1 MVGILGLIVAI
12 VCVIALIWKNWHM
25 AIVSLAGALI
35 VIAFNAMDPVT
46 TLSEKFMTGM
56 SGFAGNWF
64 LLFMLGAIFGK
75 VMGDSGAS
83 VGIANKM
90 LKILG
95 EKSVVLVVM
104 LTGLVLSYGGIGTF
118 IIAFSLYPIA
128 VALFQKADI
137 PKKLIVATIMVC
149 PVTVCMAM
157 LPGSPSTQNLIPAEF
172 FGTSIYAAP
181 VIGIISSIVVFILDY
196 LFYSWVVKRCAARG
210 EQFVSAYLFLN
221 WQIKKA
227 KAAGEHFVASPGE
240 DIMDLNA
247 VDEGK
252 TPSVGA
258 CFAPIVVLL
267 VLMFGIQSM
276 TSIPSSYAV
285 AIAMTC
291 AIIVGCVL
299 YRDRLNVKEAVSN
312 GAGGGLSSL
321 IATSSIMGFGSVV
334 SASPAY
340 ESITTA
346 LVNMQA
352 NPLITAL
359 VSINVIAAIT
369 GSSAGGLN
377 IFLSSMGEYLAASG
391 LNMSMLHRVVCIASS
406 GFDAMPH
413 ASGMV
418 VCNQIAKTSQKDT
431 YKYVF
436 ITCAIMPFCCA
447 ILACIIGTLGI
458 V

>member
-157 LPGSPSTQNLIPAEF
+157 LPGSTLGLICSA
-172 FGTSIYAAP
+172 IM
-181 VIGIISSIVVFILDY
+181 
-196 LFYSWVVKRCAARG
+196 
-210 EQFVSAYLFLN
+210 FVSAYLFLN

-240 DIMDLNA
+240 NIMDLNA

>member
-1 MVGILGLIVAI
+1 MLGVLGLIVAI

-35 VIAFNAMDPVT
+35 VILFNAMNPVE
-46 TLSEKFMTGM
+46 TLSGSFMSGM

-83 VGIANKM
+83 VGIANRM
-90 LKILG
+90 LKLLG

-157 LPGSPSTQNLIPAEF
+157 LPGSPSTQNLIPTTYFNTTA
-172 FGTSIYAAP
+172 YAGAK
-181 VIGIISSIVVFILDY
+181 IGIICSVIM
-196 LFYSWVVKRCAARG
+196 
-210 EQFVSAYLFLN
+210 FVSAYLYLN

-227 KAAGEHFVASPGE
+227 RANGEHFVASPGE
-240 DIMDLNA
+240 DIMDLSA
-247 VDEGK
+247 VEEGK
-252 TPSVGA
+252 TPSTAA
-258 CFAPIVVLL
+258 CFTPIVVLL
-267 VLMFGIQSM
+267 ALMFGIQSL
-276 TSIPSSYAV
+276 TDIPSSYAV
-285 AIAMTC
+285 SLAMAC
-291 AIIVGCVL
+291 AIVVGCIL
-299 YRDRLNVKEAVSN
+299 YKDRLNIKDAVSN
-312 GAGGGLSSL
+312 GAAGGLSSL
-321 IATSSIMGFGSVV
+321 IATSSIMGFGAVV

-340 ESITTA
+340 TSITDA
-346 LVNMQA
+346 LVNMNA

-359 VSINVIAAIT
+359 ISINVIAAIT

-377 IFLSSMGEYLAASG
+377 IFLGSMGEYLAASG
-391 LNMSMLHRVVCIASS
+391 LNTAMLHRVVCIASS

-436 ITCAIMPFCCA
+436 ICCAIMPFCCA
-447 ILACIIGTLGI
+447 ILACILGTIGI
-458 V
+458 I

>member
-1 MVGILGLIVAI
+1 MFGILGLILAI
-12 VCVIALIWKNWHM
+12 ACVIAMIWKNWHM
-25 AIVSLAGALI
+25 AIVSLAGSLI
-35 VIAFNAMDPVT
+35 VIVFNWMNPVT
-46 TLSEKFMTGM
+46 ALSESFMSGM
-56 SGFAGNWF
+56 SSFAGQWF
-64 LLFMLGAIFGK
+64 LLFMLGSIFGK

-83 VGIANKM
+83 VGIANSM
-90 LKILG
+90 LKVLG

-157 LPGSPSTQNLIPAEF
+157 LPGSPSTQNLIPTNF
-172 FGTSIYAAP
+172 FGTTAYAGP
-181 VIGIISSIVVFILDY
+181 VLGILSSILM
-196 LFYSWVVKRCAARG
+196 
-210 EQFVSAYLFLN
+210 FVSAFLFLN
-221 WQIKKA
+221 WQIRKA
-227 KAAGEHFVASPGE
+227 KKNGEHFEASEGE
-240 DIMDLNA
+240 VIMDLSA
-247 VDEGK
+247 VEEGK
-252 TPSVGA
+252 TPKTLF
-258 CFAPIVVLL
+258 CYIPIIVLL
-267 VLMFGIQSM
+267 VLMFGLQWL
-276 TSIPSSYAV
+276 TDIPSSFAV
-285 AIAMTC
+285 ACAMAA
-291 AIIVGCVL
+291 AILVGCVL
-299 YRDRLNVKEAVSN
+299 YRDRLNIKDAISN
-312 GAGGGLSSL
+312 GGASGLGAL

-340 ESITTA
+340 QMITNY
-346 LVNMQA
+346 LVNMNA
-352 NPLITAL
+352 NPLVTAL
-359 VSINVIAAIT
+359 ISINVIAAIT

-377 IFLSSMGEYLAASG
+377 IFLNSMGEYLAASG
-391 LNMSMLHRVVCIASS
+391 LNASMLHRVVCIASS

-447 ILACIIGTLGI
+447 ILAAILGTLG
-458 V
+458 VV

>member
-1 MVGILGLIVAI
+1 MIKSSHQVKRFCGTARNKEENMLGIIGIIIAI

-25 AIVSLAGALI
+25 AIVSLIGAL
-35 VIAFNAMDPVT
+35 VVMLFNGMNPVT
-46 TLSEKFMTGM
+46 ALSENFMTGM

-95 EKSVVLVVM
+95 ERSVVLVIM

-157 LPGSPSTQNLIPAEF
+157 LPGSPSTQNLIPTQY
-172 FGTSIYAAP
+172 FGTNAYAGSA
-181 VIGIISSIVVFILDY
+181 IGIICSIIMFA
-196 LFYSWVVKRCAARG
+196 CA
-210 EQFVSAYLFLN
+210 FLYLN
-221 WQIKKA
+221 WQIRKA
-227 KAAGEHFVASPGE
+227 KANGEHFVASPGE
-240 DIMDLNA
+240 DIMDLSA
-247 VDEGK
+247 AEQGK

-267 VLMFGIQSM
+267 VLMFGIQF
-276 TSIPSSYAV
+276 TTDIPSTYAV
-285 AIAMTC
+285 ALAMTA
-291 AIIVGCVL
+291 AILVGCFL
-299 YRDRLNVKEAVSN
+299 YRDRLNVQEVISA
-312 GAGGGLSSL
+312 GAAGGLGSL

-340 ESITTA
+340 TSITTA
-346 LVNMQA
+346 LVNMNA
-352 NPLITAL
+352 NPLVTAL

-377 IFLSSMGEYLAASG
+377 IFLSSMGEYLASSG

-431 YKYVF
+431 YKHVF

-447 ILACIIGTLGI
+447 ILACILGI
-458 V
+458 IGIV

>member
-1 MVGILGLIVAI
+1 MFGVLGLIVAI

-90 LKILG
+90 LKLLG
-95 EKSVVLVVM
+95 EKSVVLVIM

-157 LPGSPSTQNLIPAEF
+157 LPGSPSTQNLIPTQY
-172 FGTSIYAAP
+172 FGTTAYAGASIGLICS
-181 VIGIISSIVVFILDY
+181 VIMF
-196 LFYSWVVKRCAARG
+196 A
-210 EQFVSAYLFLN
+210 SAYLFLN
-221 WQIKKA
+221 WQIKKT

-258 CFAPIVVLL
+258 CFAPIIVLL
-267 VLMFGIQSM
+267 VLMFGIQSL

-299 YRDRLNVKEAVSN
+299 YKDRLNIKEAVSN

-346 LVNMQA
+346 LVNMHT

>member
-1 MVGILGLIVAI
+1 MLGILSLVLAI
-12 VCVIALIWKNWHM
+12 ACVITLIWKNWHM

-35 VIAFNAMDPVT
+35 VILLNGMDPVT
-46 TLSEKFMTGM
+46 SLSEKFMTGM

-83 VGIANKM
+83 VGIANRM
-90 LKILG
+90 LKLLG

-137 PKKLIVATIMVC
+137 PKKLIVATIIVC

-157 LPGSPSTQNLIPAEF
+157 LPGSPSTQNLIPTTY
-172 FGTSIYAAP
+172 FGTTAYAGAT
-181 VIGIISSIVVFILDY
+181 IGIICSVIMF
-196 LFYSWVVKRCAARG
+196 A
-210 EQFVSAYLFLN
+210 SAYLYLN
-221 WQIKKA
+221 YQIKKA
-227 KAAGEHFVASPGE
+227 KQNGEHFVASEGE
-240 DIMDLNA
+240 DIMDLSA

-252 TPSVGA
+252 TPSIGA
-258 CFAPIVVLL
+258 CFAPIIVLL
-267 VLMFGIQSM
+267 ALMFGIQF
-276 TSIPSSYAV
+276 TTEIPSTYAV
-285 AIAMTC
+285 AIAMTA

-299 YRDRLNVKEAVSN
+299 YKDRLNVKQVVSN
-312 GAGGGLSSL
+312 GASGGLGSL
-321 IATSSIMGFGSVV
+321 IATSSIMGFGAVV

-340 ESITTA
+340 ERITTA
-346 LVNMQA
+346 LVNMNA

-359 VSINVIAAIT
+359 ISINVIAAIT

-377 IFLSSMGEYLAASG
+377 IFLGSMGDYLAASS
-391 LNMSMLHRVVCIASS
+391 LNLNMLHRVVCIASS

-447 ILACIIGTLGI
+447 ILACILGTIGI
-458 V
+458 I

>member
-1 MVGILGLIVAI
+1 MLGILSLVLAI
-12 VCVIALIWKNWHM
+12 ACVITLIWKNWHM

-35 VIAFNAMDPVT
+35 VILLNGMDPVT
-46 TLSEKFMTGM
+46 SLSEKFMTGM

-90 LKILG
+90 LKLLG

-157 LPGSPSTQNLIPAEF
+157 LPGSPSTQNLIPTTY
-172 FGTSIYAAP
+172 FGTTAYAGAT
-181 VIGIISSIVVFILDY
+181 IGIICSVIMF
-196 LFYSWVVKRCAARG
+196 A
-210 EQFVSAYLFLN
+210 SAYLYLN
-221 WQIKKA
+221 YQIKKA
-227 KAAGEHFVASPGE
+227 KQNGEHFVASEGE
-240 DIMDLNA
+240 DIMDLSA

-252 TPSVGA
+252 TPSIGA
-258 CFAPIVVLL
+258 CFAPIIVLL
-267 VLMFGIQSM
+267 ALMFGIQF
-276 TSIPSSYAV
+276 TTEIPSTYAV
-285 AIAMTC
+285 AIAMTA

-299 YRDRLNVKEAVSN
+299 YKDRLNVKQVVSN
-312 GAGGGLSSL
+312 GASGGLGSL
-321 IATSSIMGFGSVV
+321 IATSSIMGFGAVV

-340 ESITTA
+340 ERITTA
-346 LVNMQA
+346 LVNMNA

-359 VSINVIAAIT
+359 ISINVIAAIT

-377 IFLSSMGEYLAASG
+377 IFLGSMGDYLAASS
-391 LNMSMLHRVVCIASS
+391 LNLSMLHRVVCIASS

-447 ILACIIGTLGI
+447 IFACILGTIGI
-458 V
+458 I

>member
-1 MVGILGLIVAI
+1 MEVGKIKEKGCSYMFGILGLIIAI
-12 VCVIALIWKNWHM
+12 AAVIALIWKNWHM
-25 AIVSLAGALI
+25 AIVSIAGSLI
-35 VIAFNAMDPVT
+35 VILFNWMNPVT
-46 TLSEKFMTGM
+46 ALSENFMSGM
-56 SGFAGNWF
+56 SNFAGQWF
-64 LLFMLGAIFGK
+64 LLFMLGSIFGK

-83 VGIANKM
+83 VGIANSM
-90 LKILG
+90 LKVLG

-157 LPGSPSTQNLIPAEF
+157 LPGSPSTQNLIPTNF
-172 FGTSIYAAP
+172 FGTTAYAGP
-181 VIGIISSIVVFILDY
+181 VLGLLSSILMF
-196 LFYSWVVKRCAARG
+196 A
-210 EQFVSAYLFLN
+210 SAYLFLN
-221 WQIKKA
+221 WQIRKA
-227 KAAGEHFVASPGE
+227 KKNGEHFEASAGE
-240 DIMDLNA
+240 QIMDLSA
-247 VDEGK
+247 VEEGK
-252 TPSVGA
+252 TPKTLY
-258 CFAPIVVLL
+258 CYIPIIVLL
-267 VLMFGIQSM
+267 VLMFGLQWL
-276 TSIPSSYAV
+276 TEIPSSFAV
-285 AIAMTC
+285 ACAMAA
-291 AIIVGCVL
+291 AILVGCVL
-299 YRDRLNVKEAVSN
+299 YRDRLNIKDAISN
-312 GAGGGLSSL
+312 GGAGGLGAL

-340 ESITTA
+340 QMITNY
-346 LVNMQA
+346 LVNMNA

-377 IFLSSMGEYLAASG
+377 IFLNSMGEYLAASG
-391 LNMSMLHRVVCIASS
+391 LNASMLHRVVCIASS

-447 ILACIIGTLGI
+447 ILAAILGTLGL

>member
-35 VIAFNAMDPVT
+35 VIVFNAMDPVS

-56 SGFAGNWF
+56 SSFAGNWF

-83 VGIANKM
+83 VGIANRM
-90 LKILG
+90 LKLLG

-157 LPGSPSTQNLIPAEF
+157 LPGSPSTQNLIPTQY
-172 FGTSIYAAP
+172 FGTTAYAGASIGLICSVIMFAA
-181 VIGIISSIVVFILDY
+181 
-196 LFYSWVVKRCAARG
+196 
-210 EQFVSAYLFLN
+210 AYLFLN

-227 KAAGEHFVASPGE
+227 KAAGEHFVASPDE

-252 TPSVGA
+252 TPSIGA

-267 VLMFGIQSM
+267 VLMFGIQFM

-299 YRDRLNVKEAVSN
+299 YKDRLNVKEAVSN
-312 GAGGGLSSL
+312 GAGGGLGSL

-352 NPLITAL
+352 NPLVTAL

-377 IFLSSMGEYLAASG
+377 IFLNSMGEYLAASG
-391 LNMSMLHRVVCIASS
+391 LNVSMLHRVVCIASS

>member
-1 MVGILGLIVAI
+1 MLGILGLIIAI

-35 VIAFNAMDPVT
+35 VILFNTMDPVT
-46 TLSEKFMTGM
+46 TLTDNFMTGM

-64 LLFMLGAIFGK
+64 LLFMLSAIFGK

-90 LKILG
+90 LKLLG
-95 EKSVVLVVM
+95 EKSVVLVIM

-157 LPGSPSTQNLIPAEF
+157 LPGSPSTQNLIPTQYFETTA
-172 FGTSIYAAP
+172 YAGAK
-181 VIGIISSIVVFILDY
+181 IGIICSVIMF
-196 LFYSWVVKRCAARG
+196 AA
-210 EQFVSAYLFLN
+210 AYLFLN
-221 WQIKKA
+221 WQIRKA

-240 DIMDLNA
+240 DIMDLSA

-252 TPSVGA
+252 TPSTLA
-258 CFAPIVVLL
+258 CFTPIIVLL
-267 VLMFGIQSM
+267 VLMFGIQSL
-276 TSIPSSYAV
+276 TDIPSAYAV
-285 AIAMTC
+285 AIAMAC
-291 AIIVGCVL
+291 AIVVGCIL
-299 YRDRLNVKEAVSN
+299 YRDYLDIKAAVSD
-312 GAGGGLSSL
+312 GAASGLGSL

-340 ESITTA
+340 ESITSA
-346 LVNMQA
+346 LVNMNA
-352 NPLITAL
+352 NPLVTAL

-377 IFLSSMGEYLAASG
+377 IFLSSMGEYLASSG
-391 LNMSMLHRVVCIASS
+391 LNTAMLHRVVCIASS

-418 VCNQIAKTSQKDT
+418 VCNQIAKTSQRDT

>member
-1 MVGILGLIVAI
+1 
-12 VCVIALIWKNWHM
+12 
-25 AIVSLAGALI
+25 
-35 VIAFNAMDPVT
+35 MDRY
-46 TLSEKFMTGM
+46 EKI
-56 SGFAGNWF
+56 N
-64 LLFMLGAIFGK
+64 LHCKGK
-75 VMGDSGAS
+75 VDTMENEKSRRRGKRMKKKVWIIGGGAS
-83 VGIANKM
+83 GMMAAITAAKEGMDVTIAEHMDRVGK
-90 LKILG
+90 KILSTG
-95 EKSVVLVVM
+95 NGRCNLTNLHQDARCYRSSQPDFPGRVLKQFSVDETISFFEDLGIVM
-104 LTGLVLSYGGIGTF
+104 KDRNGY
-118 IIAFSLYPIA
+118 LYPNSDQA
-128 VALFQKADI
+128 
-137 PKKLIVATIMVC
+137 
-149 PVTVCMAM
+149 
-157 LPGSPSTQNLIPAEF
+157 
-172 FGTSIYAAP
+172 
-181 VIGIISSIVVFILDY
+181 SSVLDV
-196 LFYSWVVKRCAARG
+196 LRDEVERRKIRV
-210 EQFVSAYLFLN
+210 FLN
-221 WQIKKA
+221 CQIKKA

-252 TPSVGA
+252 TPSIGA

-267 VLMFGIQSM
+267 VLMFGIQSL

-285 AIAMTC
+285 AIAMAC

-346 LVNMQA
+346 LVNMDA

-359 VSINVIAAIT
+359 ISINVIAAIT

-391 LNMSMLHRVVCIASS
+391 LNMAMLHRVVCIASS

-436 ITCAIMPFCCA
+436 ITCAIMPFCYA

>member
-157 LPGSPSTQNLIPAEF
+157 LPGSPSTQNLIPTQY
-172 FGTSIYAAP
+172 FGTTAYAGATLGL
-181 VIGIISSIVVFILDY
+181 ICSAIM
-196 LFYSWVVKRCAARG
+196 
-210 EQFVSAYLFLN
+210 FVSAYLFLN

-227 KAAGEHFVASPGE
+227 KAAGGHFVASPGE

>member
-1 MVGILGLIVAI
+1 MLGILGLIIAI
-12 VCVIALIWKNWHM
+12 ICVIALIWKNWHM

-35 VIAFNAMDPVT
+35 VIAFNAMDPVAA
-46 TLSEKFMTGM
+46 LSEKFMTGM

-83 VGIANKM
+83 VGIANRM
-90 LKILG
+90 LKLLG

-157 LPGSPSTQNLIPAEF
+157 LPGSPSTQNLIPTQY
-172 FGTSIYAAP
+172 FGTTAYAGP
-181 VIGIISSIVVFILDY
+181 TIGLICSVLMF
-196 LFYSWVVKRCAARG
+196 A
-210 EQFVSAYLFLN
+210 SAYLYLN

-227 KAAGEHFVASPGE
+227 KASGEHFVASPGE

-252 TPSVGA
+252 TPSIGA
-258 CFAPIVVLL
+258 CFAPIAVLL
-267 VLMFGIQSM
+267 VFMFGIQFL
-276 TSIPSSYAV
+276 TDIPSSYAV
-285 AIAMTC
+285 ALAMTF
-291 AIIVGCVL
+291 AIITGCIL

-312 GAGGGLSSL
+312 GAAGGLSSL

-334 SASPAY
+334 SAAPAY
-340 ESITTA
+340 ELITNA
-346 LVNMQA
+346 LVNMNA

-391 LNMSMLHRVVCIASS
+391 LNMSMLHRAVCIASS

-431 YKYVF
+431 YIHVF

-447 ILACIIGTLGI
+447 ILACILGTLGI

>member
-1 MVGILGLIVAI
+1 MLGILGILIAI
-12 VCVIALIWKNWHM
+12 ICVISLIWKNWHM
-25 AIVSLAGALI
+25 AVVSLAGALI
-35 VIAFNAMDPVT
+35 VILFNGMDPVGA
-46 TLSEKFMTGM
+46 LKGDFMKGM
-56 SGFAGNWF
+56 AGFAGNWY

-83 VGIANKM
+83 VGIANRM
-90 LKILG
+90 LKLIG
-95 EKSVVLVVM
+95 EKSVVLVIM

-157 LPGSPSTQNLIPAEF
+157 LPGSPSTQNLIPTTY
-172 FGTSIYAAP
+172 FGTTAYAGP
-181 VIGIISSIVVFILDY
+181 TIGIICSIIMFI
-196 LFYSWVVKRCAARG
+196 AA
-210 EQFVSAYLFLN
+210 YTYLN

-227 KAAGEHFVASPGE
+227 KANNEHFQPSEGE
-240 DIMDLNA
+240 DLSALAA
-247 VDEGK
+247 VDQGK
-252 TPSVGA
+252 APSIGA
-258 CFAPIVVLL
+258 CFVPIILLL
-267 VLMFGIQSM
+267 VLMFGLQF
-276 TSIPSSYAV
+276 TTKIPSAYTV
-285 AIAMTC
+285 AIAMAVAC
-291 AIIVGCVL
+291 VAGCIL
-299 YRDRLNVKEAVSN
+299 YKDKLDVKKAVCD
-312 GAGGGLSSL
+312 GASGGLGSL

-340 ESITTA
+340 SSITTA

-352 NPLITAL
+352 DPLITAL
-359 VSINVIAAIT
+359 ISINVIAAIT

-377 IFLSSMGEYLAASG
+377 IFLSSMGNYLAGSG
-391 LNMSMLHRVVCIASS
+391 LNLSMLHRVVCIASS

-418 VCNQIAKTSQKDT
+418 VCNQIAKTSQRDT

-436 ITCAIMPFCCA
+436 VTCAVMPFCCA
-447 ILACIIGTLGI
+447 ILACILGKMGI

>member
-157 LPGSPSTQNLIPAEF
+157 LPGSPSTQNLIPTQY
-172 FGTSIYAAP
+172 FGTTAYAGATLGL
-181 VIGIISSIVVFILDY
+181 ICSAIM
-196 LFYSWVVKRCAARG
+196 
-210 EQFVSAYLFLN
+210 FVSAYLFLN

-247 VDEGK
+247 VDEGD
-252 TPSVGA
+252 SV
-258 CFAPIVVLL
+258 CWRMLR
-267 VLMFGIQSM
+267 
-276 TSIPSSYAV
+276 T
-285 AIAMTC
+285 
-291 AIIVGCVL
+291 
-299 YRDRLNVKEAVSN
+299 DR
-312 GAGGGLSSL
+312 
-321 IATSSIMGFGSVV
+321 
-334 SASPAY
+334 SASGADVWYSVHDQHPVFLCSSDCHDLCNY
-340 ESITTA
+340 RR
-346 LVNMQA
+346 LC
-352 NPLITAL
+352 PLQRPLKRKRGCFQRRRRWFKLPDRNLFHYGIWFRC
-359 VSINVIAAIT
+359 IRI
-369 GSSAGGLN
+369 
-377 IFLSSMGEYLAASG
+377 SG
-391 LNMSMLHRVVCIASS
+391 L
-406 GFDAMPH
+406 
-413 ASGMV
+413 
-418 VCNQIAKTSQKDT
+418 
-431 YKYVF
+431 
-436 ITCAIMPFCCA
+436 
-447 ILACIIGTLGI
+447 
-458 V
+458 

>member
-1 MVGILGLIVAI
+1 MLGILGILIAI
-12 VCVIALIWKNWHM
+12 ICVISLIWKNWHM
-25 AIVSLAGALI
+25 AVVSLAGALI
-35 VIAFNAMDPVT
+35 VILFNGMDPVGA
-46 TLSEKFMTGM
+46 LKGDFMKGM
-56 SGFAGNWF
+56 AGFAGNWY

-83 VGIANKM
+83 VGIANRM
-90 LKILG
+90 LKLIG
-95 EKSVVLVVM
+95 EKSVVLVIM

-157 LPGSPSTQNLIPAEF
+157 LPGSPSTQNLIPTTY
-172 FGTSIYAAP
+172 FGTTAYAGP
-181 VIGIISSIVVFILDY
+181 TIGIICSIIMF
-196 LFYSWVVKRCAARG
+196 FAA
-210 EQFVSAYLFLN
+210 YTYLN

-227 KAAGEHFVASPGE
+227 KANGEHFQPSEGE
-240 DIMDLNA
+240 DLSALAAADQ
-247 VDEGK
+247 GK
-252 TPSVGA
+252 APSIGA
-258 CFAPIVVLL
+258 CFVPIILLL
-267 VLMFGIQSM
+267 VLMFGLQF
-276 TSIPSSYAV
+276 TTKIPSAYTV
-285 AIAMTC
+285 AIAMAVAC
-291 AIIVGCVL
+291 VAGCVL
-299 YRDRLNVKEAVSN
+299 YKDKLDVKKAVCD
-312 GAGGGLSSL
+312 GASGGLGSL

-340 ESITTA
+340 SSITTA

-352 NPLITAL
+352 DPLITAL
-359 VSINVIAAIT
+359 ISINVIAAIT

-377 IFLSSMGEYLAASG
+377 IFLSSMGNYLAGSG
-391 LNMSMLHRVVCIASS
+391 LNLSMLHRVVCIASS

-418 VCNQIAKTSQKDT
+418 VCNQIAKTSQRDT

-436 ITCAIMPFCCA
+436 ITCAVMPFCCA
-447 ILACIIGTLGI
+447 ILACILGKMGI